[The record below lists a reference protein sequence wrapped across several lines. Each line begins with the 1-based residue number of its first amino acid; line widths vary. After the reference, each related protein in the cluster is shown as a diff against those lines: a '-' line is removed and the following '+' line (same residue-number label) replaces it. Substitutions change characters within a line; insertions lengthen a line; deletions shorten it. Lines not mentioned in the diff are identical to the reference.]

1 MENSSSRFFKG
12 FSLEDY
18 KLQVLFNTLEKEKKQ
33 YLNQLKEQTHVFKMS
48 LRPTVKSGEEYWSQ
62 YGENYHANGDK
73 REKDSVTHLSTELKE
88 GRLILVLPF
97 LIFFFLLQLVGQPC
111 SFPTLLYGSHHHS
124 ANAMSLNLLQ
134 QTLSLKCFF
143 VLSSV
148 REEGADPFSRLNL
161 CNYSGKCSSL

>member
-62 YGENYHANGDK
+62 YGESYHANGDK
-73 REKDSVTHLSTELKE
+73 REKYSVTHPSTELKE
-88 GRLILVLPF
+88 GQLTLVLPF
-97 LIFFFLLQLVGQPC
+97 FFFLLQLVGQPC
-111 SFPTLLYGSHHHS
+111 SFPTLLYS
-124 ANAMSLNLLQ
+124 
-134 QTLSLKCFF
+134 T
-143 VLSSV
+143 
-148 REEGADPFSRLNL
+148 
-161 CNYSGKCSSL
+161 

>member
-73 REKDSVTHLSTELKE
+73 REKDSVTHPSTELKE
-88 GRLILVLPF
+88 GQLTLVLPF
-97 LIFFFLLQLVGQPC
+97 FFLFAAVSWATMQLPDALIFDIIKRTTPYAFGANLSCKCTAFTTWKDKRTLNIAFFALWLAQKTHNTVSTIQI
-111 SFPTLLYGSHHHS
+111 
-124 ANAMSLNLLQ
+124 
-134 QTLSLKCFF
+134 
-143 VLSSV
+143 
-148 REEGADPFSRLNL
+148 
-161 CNYSGKCSSL
+161 

>member
-18 KLQVLFNTLEKEKKQ
+18 KLQVLFNSLEKEKKQ

-88 GRLILVLPF
+88 GRLTLVLPF
-97 LIFFFLLQLVGQPC
+97 FFLFAAVSWATMQLPDAVIFDIIKRITPFITRLELIC
-111 SFPTLLYGSHHHS
+111 HASALHLLPEKTRG
-124 ANAMSLNLLQ
+124 
-134 QTLSLKCFF
+134 
-143 VLSSV
+143 
-148 REEGADPFSRLNL
+148 R
-161 CNYSGKCSSL
+161 

>member
-73 REKDSVTHLSTELKE
+73 REKDSVTHLSTELRE
-88 GRLILVLPF
+88 GRLTLVLPF
-97 LIFFFLLQLVGQPC
+97 FFLFAAVSWATMQLPDALIFDIIKRITPY
-111 SFPTLLYGSHHHS
+111 SFG
-124 ANAMSLNLLQ
+124 AN
-134 QTLSLKCFF
+134 LSCKCTAFTT
-143 VLSSV
+143 
-148 REEGADPFSRLNL
+148 
-161 CNYSGKCSSL
+161 

>member
-73 REKDSVTHLSTELKE
+73 REKDSVTHPSTELKE
-88 GRLILVLPF
+88 GRLTLVLPF
-97 LIFFFLLQLVGQPC
+97 FFFFLLQLVGQPC
-111 SFPTLLYGSHHHS
+111 SFPTLLYS
-124 ANAMSLNLLQ
+124 
-134 QTLSLKCFF
+134 T
-143 VLSSV
+143 
-148 REEGADPFSRLNL
+148 
-161 CNYSGKCSSL
+161 